1 MPVEPNCRRSRPA
14 LKKSATD
21 GELTDSG
28 LEYRI
33 VGNVAQKRGGRG
45 GWCLSVASS
54 WCCRVCPVAGCV
66 VLASKIEIPQ
76 DDSAPH
82 RIYVFSRFF
91 ASFGTFCAR
100 QQVLFEW
107 RKLGFGYDQA
117 QVVPFQ
123 IVVGNVVHACIVV
136 RPGKSSQGK
145 NHLLKNL
152 RTSHRMISATVMDSD
167 TRAASAI
174 TKRAAFSNSDHFI
187 SEFPLFRGI

>member
-1 MPVEPNCRRSRPA
+1 
-14 LKKSATD
+14 
-21 GELTDSG
+21 

-54 WCCRVCPVAGCV
+54 WCCRVRPVAGCV
-66 VLASKIEIPQ
+66 VAFARFLVVDSGQAMSMSTVHYRGSGVQIEISQ
-76 DDSAPH
+76 DDSAPD
-82 RIYVFSRFF
+82 RIHVISRFF
-91 ASFGTFCAR
+91 RSFGTSGAR
-100 QQVLFEW
+100 QQVFFEG
-107 RKLGFGYDQA
+107 RKLGFVYDQA

-136 RPGKSSQGK
+136 RPGKSSQGG

-152 RTSHRMISATVMDSD
+152 RTSPRMISATVMDSD
-167 TRAASAI
+167 TSAASAI

-187 SEFPLFRGI
+187 SEFPLSKGI